1 MEALNC
7 LLVIQCSVS
16 KFQLTFL
23 VIRMLIFLLSVN
35 IHQAISSLFSKVIP
49 YCIGFSS
56 YIYTIGLGNSGKPF
70 NQSDAKPTQLPVVQ
84 LDFPD
89 PLEALRMHVFFV
101 VRHSESAQFSLNPF
115 IVIVAEDGDRLLEG
129 YLYKLGG
136 TLMSN
141 WPRKYFHL
149 FPNRLEW
156 RGEQAG
162 VSESI
167 FCNLIHQE
175 M

>member
-23 VIRMLIFLLSVN
+23 VILMLIFLLSVN

-56 YIYTIGLGNSGKPF
+56 YIYTIGLGNSGKSF

-101 VRHSESAQFSLNPF
+101 VRHSESAQFSLKTVHCYSSRGWRPF
-115 IVIVAEDGDRLLEG
+115 VGRLPLQVGRHTHE
-129 YLYKLGG
+129 
-136 TLMSN
+136 
-141 WPRKYFHL
+141 
-149 FPNRLEW
+149 
-156 RGEQAG
+156 
-162 VSESI
+162 
-167 FCNLIHQE
+167 
-175 M
+175 